1 MKDISLVKVG
11 IVGNGFVGNAHYE
24 GFKDSHD
31 VAIHDIAPEKTVDSF
46 EETVNRDIVFV
57 CLPTPMFKDTHECNL
72 KYIRDFFEKVNCLE
86 DRNTSSIFV
95 IKSTVPVGTTSELNE
110 LYKDIK
116 ILHSTEFLTAVNAN
130 VDFKNPSR
138 NIVGGESENGLYYVN
153 EFFEKKFNNKLC
165 LTMNSNSSEFVKY
178 FANTFFATKVSFFNE
193 MYLLS
198 NKLNVSWDDI
208 VNGVMTDRRIGGS
221 HYRVPGKDDDFG
233 FGGTC
238 FPKDINAL
246 ISMGNDV
253 GVNMNIL
260 DAAWK
265 TNLEVRPE
273 QDWNKLKGRAIS

>member
-11 IVGNGFVGNAHYE
+11 IIGNGFVGNAHYE

-31 VAIHDIAPEKTVDSF
+31 VTIHDIDPKKTVDSF

-72 KYIRDFFEKVNCLE
+72 TYIRDFFEKVNCLE

-116 ILHSTEFLTAVNAN
+116 ILHSPEFLTAANAN
-130 VDFKNPSR
+130 ADFKNPSR

-153 EFFEKKFNNKLC
+153 EFFEKNFNKKLC

-198 NKLNVSWDDI
+198 NKLDVSWNDI
-208 VNGVMTDRRIGGS
+208 VNGVMTDKRIGGS

-238 FPKDINAL
+238 FPKDINAFIKL
-246 ISMGNDV
+246 FESHDIDPLVLKSVWDR
-253 GVNMNIL
+253 
-260 DAAWK
+260 
-265 TNLEVRPE
+265 NLTVRKNK
-273 QDWNKLKGRAIS
+273 DWELSKSAVS

>member
-11 IVGNGFVGNAHYE
+11 IIGNGFVGNAHYE

-31 VAIHDIAPEKTVDSF
+31 VTIHDIDPEKTVDSF

-72 KYIRDFFEKVNCLE
+72 TYIRDFFEKVNCLG

-116 ILHSTEFLTAVNAN
+116 ILHSPEFLTAVNAN
-130 VDFKNPSR
+130 ADFKNPSR

-198 NKLNVSWDDI
+198 NKLNVSWDNI

-221 HYRVPGKDDDFG
+221 HYRVPGKDGDLG

-238 FPKDINAL
+238 FPKDINAFIKL
-246 ISMGNDV
+246 FELNDIDPV
-253 GVNMNIL
+253 VL
-260 DAAWK
+260 KSVWER
-265 TNLEVRPE
+265 NLTVRKNKDWE
-273 QDWNKLKGRAIS
+273 QSKSAVS